1 MPFLLSLVTAPQE
14 NLPVGILKREF
25 MFSSPFHCSASA
37 PKATTAVL
45 GGGARAL
52 ADGEKSGSE
61 CRELGN
67 G

>member
-1 MPFLLSLVTAPQE
+1 M
-14 NLPVGILKREF
+14 GILKREVLL
-25 MFSSPFHCSASA
+25 SSPFRCSVGA

-45 GGGARAL
+45 GRGTHAL